1 MNAETICLPPLAQ
14 IAPASFVVPEGAC
27 DSHAHVISADR
38 AAYPMVG
45 HRAFTP
51 PPAPEDA
58 YLAMLAATGMGRGVL
73 IQVSVYGTDNS
84 YLLDVLR
91 RHPDRLR
98 GVVVV
103 DATISDQALQEM
115 HELGVRGVRLNV
127 LVSGGVGFD
136 ALETLA
142 ARVAP
147 LGWHIQL
154 FMNVQDLPALLP
166 RMKRLPCPCVVDHIG
181 HMPAGST
188 VAAPGFQALLRMAGD
203 RGWWVKLSG
212 AFRISN
218 DHAQYCDVTPLV
230 HELIRVVPDRLVWG
244 SDWPHVGLNAHM
256 PDTGVLRN
264 LLPIW
269 APDSDLRQRILVA
282 NPAALYG
289 FAP

>member
-1 MNAETICLPPLAQ
+1 MNAEEICLPPLAQ
-14 IAPASFVVPEGAC
+14 VSPASFSVPERAC
-27 DSHAHVISADR
+27 DSHAHVISTDSV
-38 AAYPMVG
+38 AYPMVA

-51 PPAPEDA
+51 PSASEDA
-58 YLAMLAATGMGRGVL
+58 YLAMLAATGMQRGVL
-73 IQVSVYGTDNS
+73 VQISVYGTDNR

-103 DATISDQALQEM
+103 DPTTSDQALLEM
-115 HELGVRGVRLNV
+115 HELGV

-154 FMNVQDLPALLP
+154 FMNVQELPELLP

-181 HMPAGST
+181 HMPVGST
-188 VAAPGFQALLRMAGD
+188 VTEPGFQALLRMASD
-203 RGWWVKLSG
+203 HGWWVKLSG

-218 DHAQYCDVTPLV
+218 DHGQYRDVTPLV
-230 HELIRVVPDRLVWG
+230 HELIRVAPDRLVWG
-244 SDWPHVGLNAHM
+244 SDWPHVGLTAHM
-256 PDTGVLRN
+256 PDNGVLRN

-269 APDSDLRQRILVA
+269 VPDPDLRQRILVV
-282 NPAALYG
+282 NPAELYS
-289 FAP
+289 FSS